1 MPNNNSS
8 AYRFAFDLGT
18 SSLGWAV
25 FKIQK
30 NNLEQWQP
38 FALVKSGVRI
48 FSDGRNPKDGSSLAV
63 TRREARSAR
72 RRRDRLLKRKARM
85 LSLLIKHGFFP
96 QDELKR
102 KEHELL
108 NPYQMRAE
116 GLSRALKPYEFARAI
131 FHLTQRRGFKSNRKT
146 DAKDSEAGL
155 MNTAIKQTQDRLAQA
170 NARTIGELLYKRM
183 CAGKSVR
190 ARFHQTPEKQADGRN
205 KINKS
210 YDLYIN
216 RKMVEDEFDLLW
228 QTQTSFNPLLYHAHA
243 YNALKEC
250 LFHQRPLKP
259 VDPGRCTL
267 LSDEKRAPLALPSAQ
282 RFRMYQEVNNL
293 RFLDAHQQE
302 QALPLEQRDKIIQA
316 LEKTRKLTFDQI
328 RKKILKISGNTTF
341 NLEDEKR
348 TELKGNLTSAE
359 LGNKKYFGDAWYAF
373 TPELQDNIVM
383 QLLNEESEQTLIQW
397 LQNHTGIN
405 EVQAEQIAN
414 ARLPDGYGSL
424 SAKALA
430 LILPKLQEN
439 VITYNQAVVAA
450 GFEHHSHISHAEQTG
465 EILPELPYYGEYL
478 QRHVGFGTNDPKD
491 PPEKRFG
498 RIANPTVHIGLNQ
511 LRLVTNALIK
521 RYGHPEEIIVEIARE
536 LKQSKKERDE
546 KHRRQAVNQKR
557 NERLREEIANLLG
570 IAEQN
575 VKYDDVQ
582 KMILWEEL
590 NPHDPIDRKCPYS
603 GVQISLSML
612 FSDAVEIEHILPYA
626 QTLDDSLNN
635 KTVAMRQANRIKRD
649 RTPWDARADFE
660 QQGWDFEGMM
670 HRVMFMSKNKRY
682 RFAEGALQK
691 WLRDDKD
698 FLARAL
704 NDTRYLSRIA
714 REYLT
719 LVCPLDRTKQNVRV
733 IPGQMTA
740 KLRHQFG
747 LNHILGLEGLKNRD
761 DHRHHAVDACVIGVT
776 DAAMLQKI
784 TKAYQ
789 KEMHYSI
796 DKTKE
801 EKIPLP
807 WPTYQDQVKRAINSI
822 KVSHRP
828 DHGYQSGMHNDTA
841 YGLAGNGIVYTHK
854 RDENNKRIHQEEKL
868 SVIPFT
874 HKQAK
879 ALKNG
884 KLVPRHGILPDG
896 SPKPYKGY
904 KGDSNYCME
913 ITCNEKGKWESRVIS
928 TFEVYQFVRQH
939 GEQIAFEK
947 LKNTKQSLLDGNP
960 IIMRLIRNDCVRFEQ
975 ASQMQYMRVVKL
987 TGNGDIYF
995 APIHEANV
1003 DARNRDK
1010 ENSFKYVTKTA
1021 GSLQKAKG
1029 RRITISPIGEV
1040 TDKRFKT

>member
-1 MPNNNSS
+1 MPNNNS

-30 NNLEQWQP
+30 NDFEHWQP

-108 NPYQMRAE
+108 NPYKMRAE
-116 GLSRALKPYEFARAI
+116 GLNRELKPYEFARAI

-155 MNTAIKQTQDRLAQA
+155 MNTAIKETQDRLAQA

-183 CAGKSVR
+183 CAGKRVR
-190 ARFHQTPEKQADGRN
+190 ARFRQKVEKQADGRN

-228 QTQTSFNPLLYHAHA
+228 QTQSRFNPELYHAHVHDE
-243 YNALKEC
+243 LKEC

-267 LSDEKRAPLALPSAQ
+267 LSDEKRAPVALPSAQ

-293 RFLDAHQQE
+293 RFLDDYQQE
-302 QALPLEQRDKIIQA
+302 QVLTLEQRDRIIQA

-359 LGNKKYFGDAWYAF
+359 LGSKKYFGDAWYAF
-373 TPELQDNIVM
+373 TPEQQDNIVM

-397 LQNHTGIN
+397 LQTHTGIN
-405 EVQAEQIAN
+405 EEQAEQIAN
-414 ARLPDGYGSL
+414 AKLPDGYGSL

-478 QRHVGFGTNDPKD
+478 QRHVGFGTNNPKD

-546 KHRRQAVNQKR
+546 EHRRQAVNQKR
-557 NERLREEIANLLG
+557 NERMRKEISKLRD
-570 IAEQN
+570 IAEHN
-575 VKYDDVQ
+575 VKYDDIQ

-590 NPHDPIDRKCPYS
+590 NPHDPMDRKCPYS

-612 FSDAVEIEHILPYA
+612 LYGEVEIEHILPYA

-670 HRVMFMSKNKRY
+670 HRVIFMNKNKRY

-719 LVCPLDRTKQNVRV
+719 LVCPPDHTRQNVRV

-747 LNHILGLEGLKNRD
+747 LNHILGLDGLKNRN

-789 KEMHYSI
+789 KEMHYNI

-807 WPTYQDQVKRAINSI
+807 WPTYREQVKRAIESI

-828 DHGYQSGMHNDTA
+828 DHGYQTGMHNDTA
-841 YGLAGNGIVYTHK
+841 YGLAGNGVVYTHK
-854 RDENNKRIHQEEKL
+854 FDGDNKRIRQEERL
-868 SVIPFT
+868 TVIPFVHT
-874 HKQAK
+874 QAK

-884 KLVPRHGILPDG
+884 KLVPRHGTLPDG

-913 ITCNEKGKWESRVIS
+913 ITHNEKGKWESRVIS

-939 GEQIAFEK
+939 GEQLALEK
-947 LKNTKQSLLDGNP
+947 LKNTKQSLLDDKP
-960 IIMRLIRNDCVRFEQ
+960 IVMRLIRNDCVRFEH
-975 ASQMQYMRVVKL
+975 AGQMQFMRLVGVVYDGRL
-987 TGNGDIYF
+987 IF

-1010 ENSFKYVTKTA
+1010 EDSFKYVTKTA

-1029 RRITISPIGEV
+1029 RQVTISPIGEV
-1040 TDKRFKT
+1040 TQRRFKN